1 MATAESES
9 VRLLGDTPS
18 PGATAV
24 GVSPWPGWKR
34 LPDSLLELLEAIRE
48 APEESP
54 EVIAETRVAETGG
67 RFRAS
72 SFFAAAYDVN
82 MPLPG

>member
-1 MATAESES
+1 MATAESAS
-9 VRLLGDTPS
+9 VRLFGDTPS

-54 EVIAETRVAETGG
+54 EVIAETRVAEMRG
-67 RFRAS
+67 RFRTICFLAIT
-72 SFFAAAYDVN
+72 YDEN
-82 MPLPG
+82 MALPG